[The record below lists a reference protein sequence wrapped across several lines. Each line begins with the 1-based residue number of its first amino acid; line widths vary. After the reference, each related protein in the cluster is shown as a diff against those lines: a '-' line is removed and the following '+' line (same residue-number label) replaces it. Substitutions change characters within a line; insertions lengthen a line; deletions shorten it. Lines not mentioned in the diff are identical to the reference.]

1 MKRTNYYLSNI
12 VNTFGAGLNT
22 SAIIYSVHSDE
33 TSIWVPIAC
42 MCVNTALLAFGILS
56 DLRNQ
61 NNIDTI
67 KCSFTL
73 NGQCNN
79 DNQKNVC
86 PLADYMQQIGY
97 RNFKFISNNHNH
109 EITTSGKAD
118 AILSHSLTFGTT
130 SVSES
135 QQMQNMPDTAVQTI
149 ALELQRI
156 CNTCPHHTRQR

>member
-1 MKRTNYYLSNI
+1 MKRTNYYLSNTI
-12 VNTFGAGLNT
+12 NTFGAGFNT
-22 SAIIYSVHSDE
+22 CAIIWELYSE
-33 TSIWVPIAC
+33 TNNIWMPIAC
-42 MCVNTALLAFGILS
+42 LCTHTALLSFGILS

-67 KCSFTL
+67 KYSFTL

-79 DNQKNVC
+79 DNKKNVC

-97 RNFKFISNNHNH
+97 RNFKFISNNHNY

-118 AILSHSLTFGTT
+118 AILSHSLSFGTT